1 MVYVEDRNII
11 DYSALRVRDSFVTL
25 NSITMDGTSAGSQ
38 FCYMFWFKVQ
48 SYNNNGVIFDMYSS
62 TVMGGLTI
70 RFNLLTGN
78 IKIEA
83 CKNPAIDVWSTF
95 AAGSLPLN
103 TWAHFSISYDGL
115 EGVYFHLNGDKIVDF
130 KNTNFR
136 NNMNV
141 FDKVFLGK
149 SGRVSTYSKID
160 GIYDE
165 IKIFRDSFPG
175 GGVGILSEMGFSQ
188 PYNVT

>member
-1 MVYVEDRNII
+1 MTMGNI
-11 DYSALRVRDSFVTL
+11 DTTA
-25 NSITMDGTSAGSQ
+25 Q
-38 FCYMFWFKVQ
+38 FCYMFWFLVRE
-48 SYNNNGVIFDMYSS
+48 YNNNGVIFDMYSS

-83 CKNPAIDVWSTF
+83 CKNPSIDVWSTY
-95 AAGSLPLN
+95 AAGSLAID

-115 EGVYFHLNGDKIVDF
+115 EGVYFHLNGVKVVDF

-165 IKIFRDSFPG
+165 IKILRDSFPG
-175 GGVGILSEMGFSQ
+175 GGAGILSEMGYSQ
-188 PYNVT
+188 PYTVT